1 MSTHLG
7 LRERVFEGS
16 LNIFDSEKIRWV
28 RGGVTLAESTVPA
41 VDNKKVLKI
50 GTPLGK
56 ITSGP
61 DAGKYGP
68 YDKDATD
75 GRQTAVLMLG
85 QDVDFSLG
93 EGLGFGDQVAT
104 AFDWA
109 RVLADRLPVQ
119 LTGALVAQ
127 LRGITFVGDNV
138 PAPDFGGGNG
148 DGGDDGGDE

>member
-1 MSTHLG
+1 MSTHVG
-7 LRERVFEGS
+7 LRERVFGGS
-16 LNIFDSEKIRWV
+16 WNIFDSEKSRWG
-28 RGGVTLAESTVPA
+28 RGGGTLAECTVPA
-41 VDNKKVLKI
+41 VDNKKVIRI

-61 DAGKYGP
+61 DVGKYGP

-109 RVLADRLPVQ
+109 RVIEARLPVEVTAELKEQ
-119 LTGALVAQ
+119 LPN
-127 LRGITFVGDNV
+127 ITFV
-138 PAPDFGGGNG
+138 
-148 DGGDDGGDE
+148 